1 MGGAMT
7 ESSEAKEERGKR
19 KQELGERLGDEELEA
34 EGREE
39 KLAGKA
45 RQAGEVVRETVD
57 EFKDALKGR

>member
-1 MGGAMT
+1 MAEAGK
-7 ESSEAKEERGKR
+7 AKEERGR
-19 KQELGERLGDEELEA
+19 EKQELGRRLGDEELEA

>member
-1 MGGAMT
+1 MAGSGAD
-7 ESSEAKEERGKR
+7 KEERGKR
-19 KQELGERLGDEELEA
+19 KQELGKRLGDEELEA